1 MALDIKHK
9 KMAFL
14 TGGVGFIGSNIASRL
29 FKDGVQLKLLVRKK
43 KAENSAERVNNVI
56 RSVNPENVH
65 CKDLYEVI
73 EGDIKERN
81 LLLKEDICRKLEN
94 KIDEVWHCAAA
105 LSFDE
110 MNAEETK
117 AINIEGTK
125 NVFAFACKIGARK
138 FHFISTAYVCGDR
151 KGTVFENEL
160 DCGQKFKN
168 TYEKSKYEA
177 EKLVKEYGRKYNL
190 QTTIYRPSIVLG
202 DSKTGFTSNFM
213 GYYYIARVLFLLK
226 MKFSNEL
233 KKNPDK
239 YATNGICLVNENLS
253 LPVRIPCSNTSTV
266 NLVNVDHLAEQITAI
281 AQSKESNGKVFHIV
295 NPNPPV
301 SRFLCEN
308 TLNIL
313 GIEGCRFVNLPK
325 YTELEPV
332 DKVITQIERDIYKNC
347 KSYIPYMLN
356 EPIFDNSNVRHV
368 LGSAYKPPPTITL
381 DLLKIILS
389 YAIRSNFKP
398 IS

>member
-1 MALDIKHK
+1 MAQDIKHK

-29 FKDGVQLKLLVRKK
+29 LCDDVQLKLLIRKK
-43 KAENSAERVNNVI
+43 RDENSEERVNNAL
-56 RSVNPENVH
+56 RSVNSENIRY
-65 CKDLYEVI
+65 KDLYEVVD
-73 EGDIKERN
+73 GDIKERN
-81 LLLKEDICRKLEN
+81 LLLDESICRKLEN

-110 MNAEETK
+110 MNAEETT

-125 NVFAFACKIGARK
+125 NVFDFACKIGARK

-151 KGTVFENEL
+151 KGKVFENEL

-177 EKLVKEYGRKYNL
+177 EKLVKEYGKKYNL

-233 KKNPDK
+233 KRNPDK
-239 YATNGICLVNENLS
+239 YAASGISLINEKLS
-253 LPVRIPCSNTSTV
+253 LPVRIPCSNSSTI
-266 NLVNVDHLAEQITAI
+266 NLINVDHLAEQIVTI
-281 AQSKESNGKVFHIV
+281 AQSQESNGKVFHIV

-301 SRFLCEN
+301 SRSLCEN

-313 GIEGCRFVNLPK
+313 GIEGCRFVNLPE
-325 YTELEPV
+325 YSELELV
-332 DKVITQIERDIYKNC
+332 GKVITQIERDIYRSC

-356 EPIFDNSNVRHV
+356 EPIFDNSNVRHL
-368 LGSAYKPPPTITL
+368 LGSAYKPPPTITQ

-398 IS
+398 IP